1 MYFSLLFCFFSCIP
15 IEIASSAIELKTCKI
30 AAGIKRYK
38 LIIEKEKKKHDNII
52 LLAKC
57 KLNNI
62 EVKVSEALIDS
73 INSHDEFVLINSVKK

>member
-1 MYFSLLFCFFSCIP
+1 MYVSLLFCFFSCIP

-30 AAGIKRYK
+30 
-38 LIIEKEKKKHDNII
+38 
-52 LLAKC
+52 AKC

-73 INSHDEFVLINSVKK
+73 INSHDEFVLINSVQK